1 MHRHECNS
9 QSSSKIFILRLTP
22 RHKNKITLHYLG
34 KRKEKQGKER
44 VTHEF
49 GEYEKK
55 NLYPQI
61 QGVTVS

>member
-49 GEYEKK
+49 GEY
-55 NLYPQI
+55 
-61 QGVTVS
+61 